1 MLLAC
6 ACALSRRAVLT
17 AAPAAL
23 ALGSGPARAAMNI
36 EYVKSP
42 GGVEYAELKAGT
54 GAAPR
59 VGQRATIDYM
69 MTRRGGAKIYSSVDS
84 KQPFSYVIGDG
95 TVIEGLEQAVLGS
108 EGMLPLLPGG
118 VRRVIVPQARGY
130 GVKLASWETAVREVG
145 PIPPE
150 FVWTDPQGDKVNS
163 YARFKNIYLNPN
175 RIDQPDLLL
184 DVCRSRG
191 FPEPSLFYF
200 EGESWDFQA
209 AVAGVARA
217 LPSMKKKTAVIGYN
231 ITTTP

>member
-1 MLLAC
+1 MRTTSLKTTGEAQTAYAPLKLREPHLFMAHQMLLAC

-184 DVCRSRG
+184 DVKLLRVENAE
-191 FPEPSLFYF
+191 PEARV
-200 EGESWDFQA
+200 ESA
-209 AVAGVARA
+209 
-217 LPSMKKKTAVIGYN
+217 S
-231 ITTTP
+231 